1 MAPVDPASAALMLG
15 SAFLAGSVLPA
26 QSEAVLVA
34 LLLAG
39 GSLPWLVAL
48 ATVGNVGGA
57 CLNYW
62 LGRGIER
69 FRDHRLFPV
78 SPARWDQAMA
88 WYTRFG
94 PACLLLSWLPLVGDG
109 LTVAAGAAGM
119 GAARFLALVTLAK
132 GGRYLVL
139 ALALPAP

>member
-1 MAPVDPASAALMLG
+1 MPVDPASAALMLG

-26 QSEAVLVA
+26 QSEAVLAA

-48 ATVGNVGGA
+48 ATIGNVGGA
-57 CLNYW
+57 GANYW
-62 LGRGIER
+62 LGRRIDR

-78 SPARWDQAMA
+78 SPMRWDQAMR
-88 WYTRFG
+88 WYARFG

-119 GAARFLALVTLAK
+119 GAARFVALVTLAK
-132 GGRYLVL
+132 GGRYLAL
-139 ALALPAP
+139 ALALPAS